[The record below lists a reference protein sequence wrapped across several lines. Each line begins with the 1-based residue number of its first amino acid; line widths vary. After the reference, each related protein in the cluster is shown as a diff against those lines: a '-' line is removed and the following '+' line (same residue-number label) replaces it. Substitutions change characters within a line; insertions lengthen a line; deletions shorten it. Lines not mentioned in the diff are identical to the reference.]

1 MIDREEETSKSL
13 KDIQTA
19 KDSLEL
25 CEKIINLFNGVNAEV
40 AIPVTCVVMA
50 RVLMECCKSRQ
61 EGYATLSI
69 NMSKI
74 YELMSMLYDVS
85 DEEDEEDEEH
95 TIQ

>member
-1 MIDREEETSKSL
+1 MIDREEETAAPFHDMK
-13 KDIQTA
+13 TA
-19 KDSLEL
+19 KETLEL

-40 AIPVTCVVMA
+40 AIPTTGVVMA

-69 NMSKI
+69 NMSKV
-74 YELMSMLYDVS
+74 YELMSMLYELS
-85 DEEDEEDEEH
+85 DKEDEDH

>member
-1 MIDREEETSKSL
+1 MIDRDEETSVSP

-19 KDSLEL
+19 KETLDL

-40 AIPVTCVVMA
+40 AIPVTGVVMA
-50 RVLMECCKSRQ
+50 RVLMECCQSRQ

-69 NMSKI
+69 NMSKV
-74 YELMSMLYDVS
+74 YELMSLLYDVS
-85 DEEDEEDEEH
+85 DEEDEDH